1 MDKIEIELPHDLAD
15 EFERY
20 RDRLREIIF
29 LGVLQLRIQ
38 EALSLYSRGAV
49 SFARAA
55 EIAGIS
61 QQDLIRQA
69 RGYGIE
75 PRWSEEVVQTEL
87 A

>member
-1 MDKIEIELPHDLAD
+1 MDKIDIELPHELAD

-55 EIAGIS
+55 EIAGIP
-61 QQDLIRQA
+61 QQDLVRQA

-75 PRWSEEVVQTEL
+75 PHWSEEIVQTEL